1 MVSLLRGYL
10 QGEFLGYA
18 ANLLRGMC
26 DQFAEKI

>member
-1 MVSLLRGYL
+1 L